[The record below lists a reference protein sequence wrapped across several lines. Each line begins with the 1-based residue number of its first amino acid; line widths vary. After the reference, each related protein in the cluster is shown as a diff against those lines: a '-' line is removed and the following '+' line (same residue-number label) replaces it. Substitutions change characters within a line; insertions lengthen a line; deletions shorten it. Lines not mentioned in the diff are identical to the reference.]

1 MKLGTAGAALSFL
14 ILASAACPALADVAA
29 KSDALPAAPKSASK
43 ADPGARPSFLP
54 ENFIVPV
61 LAESAGFKLVP
72 LAPSLAQKDFDA
84 YMSSIEHLQTTFSRS
99 PNWPHKGISSAD
111 AIKDMENEEARFK
124 NRKSFA
130 YAVLT
135 PDGSRERGC
144 VYVSPSPVEGYD
156 AVVRMW
162 VTKADYDA
170 GFDAELYQWVTRW
183 VQTDWPFQKVAYPGR
198 SIDWATWD
206 PMVAAVKAGAA
217 APKRQQP

>member
-1 MKLGTAGAALSFL
+1 MKLGIAGAALSFL
-14 ILASAACPALADVAA
+14 VLTSAACPAFADVAA
-29 KSDALPAAPKSASK
+29 KSAAPQAAPKAAGKGDS
-43 ADPGARPSFLP
+43 GERPSFLP
-54 ENFIVPV
+54 DNFTVPV
-61 LAESAGFKLVP
+61 LAEAAGFKLVP
-72 LAPSLAQKDFDA
+72 LGPSLAQKDFDA

-111 AIKDMENEEARFK
+111 AMKDMENEQARFET
-124 NRKSFA
+124 RKSFA

-144 VYVSPSPVEGYD
+144 VYVSPSTVEGYD

-170 GFDAELYQWVTRW
+170 GFDAELYQWVTGW
-183 VQTDWPFQKVAYPGR
+183 IQTDWPFQKVAYPGR

-206 PMVAAVKAGAA
+206 PMVAANKAGA
-217 APKRQQP
+217 APKRQNP